1 MSNPSPLVD
10 TADHHGGRRAVEEQ
24 GSEVGRVTFLHFFSM
39 LPSYHGSHD
48 DPAQW
53 HPKRYEKRE
62 RRNTRAQNVT
72 EGRKGCGND
81 WRQRQIKRKR
91 KKRKK
96 KSYEGDDGRE
106 EMPAPQEKT
115 DMSIHAQVS
124 RCNTCTWGGTFV
136 CM

>member
-1 MSNPSPLVD
+1 MSNPPPLVD

-96 KSYEGDDGRE
+96 KVMREMMEGKKCQRRKRR
-106 EMPAPQEKT
+106 P
-115 DMSIHAQVS
+115 
-124 RCNTCTWGGTFV
+124 TCLY
-136 CM
+136 MHK